1 MRNEQVT
8 PNISEIPIK
17 ISPWHTHDKRQLS
30 SLHYHDEVE
39 LLACKCGVVSAVIDN
54 VKYTL
59 RDGEVLFL
67 NARVPHETYCEASG
81 SQSMFVQFR
90 IERFLHNP
98 SEKLSKYLS
107 YLRRNTTS
115 SVQIIKNPA
124 ILDSMCAILKE
135 QEHKQAGYVNL
146 IYANVHN
153 ICGML
158 AREKIFSDDAQTD
171 IQSLQKL
178 LPALIYIDENYFSEL
193 SLENVSNASGL
204 NKYYFCRLFKK
215 ACGIGFSEYLNLVR
229 VSKAEKMLRKTDK
242 TVLEIAF
249 DTGFSS
255 VSYFNSIF
263 RKYRGCTPTAC
274 RNAVNFNI

>member
-1 MRNEQVT
+1 MHNELVT
-8 PNISEIPIK
+8 PNVTEIPIRV
-17 ISPWHTHDKRQLS
+17 SSWHAHSQSRLS
-30 SLHYHDEVE
+30 GLHYHDEVE
-39 LLACKCGVVSAVIDN
+39 LLACKEGVISAVIDN
-54 VKYTL
+54 EKYVI
-59 RDGEVLFL
+59 RDGEILFL
-67 NARVPHETYCEASG
+67 NARVPHETYCEVSG
-81 SQSMFVQFR
+81 SKSMFIQFR
-90 IERFLHNP
+90 IERFLQNP
-98 SEKLSKYLS
+98 SETLSKYLS

-115 SVQIIKNPA
+115 SVQLINNPA
-124 ILDSMCAILKE
+124 ILESMCKILDE
-135 QEHKQAGYVNL
+135 LEHRQAGYVNL
-146 IYANVHN
+146 IYANVHT

-158 AREKIFSDDAQTD
+158 ARERIFSEDGETD

-178 LPALIYIDENYFSEL
+178 LPALIYIDENYSGEL
-193 SLENVSNASGL
+193 SLDDVSTASGL

-274 RNAVNFNI
+274 RSAINFNI

>member
-1 MRNEQVT
+1 MHNEQVK
-8 PNISEIPIK
+8 PNISEIPIRV
-17 ISPWHTHDKRQLS
+17 SPWHEHKKCRMS
-30 SLHYHDEVE
+30 SFHYHDEVE
-39 LLACKCGVVSAVIDN
+39 LLACKCGVISAVVDN
-54 VKYTL
+54 TKYTL
-59 RDGEVLFL
+59 HDGEVLFL
-67 NARVPHETYCEASG
+67 NARVPHETYCEADQ
-81 SQSMFVQFR
+81 SQSMFIQFR
-90 IERFLHNP
+90 IEGFLQNP

-107 YLRRNTTS
+107 YLRRNTTR
-115 SVQIIKNPA
+115 SVQIIQNPA

-146 IYANVHN
+146 IYANVHT

-158 AREKIFSDDAQTD
+158 AREKIFSDDGETD

-178 LPALIYIDENYFSEL
+178 LPALIYIDENYSGEL
-193 SLENVSNASGL
+193 SLDDVSAASGL

-263 RKYRGCTPTAC
+263 RKYKGCTPTAC
-274 RNAVNFNI
+274 RSAVNFNI